1 MLSGTVVHAEEGS
14 DAQSSAGRAPVFRAL
29 SRRWFASHE
38 YRSFMRCPHSIS
50 LALFSRVRLHR
61 GLCVHS
67 ICGVR
72 RSMSLHALDTHSTL
86 GPARIGILYDMRHG
100 LIVMSCKCNY
110 TLPPTAPSKRV
121 RPSGDRGRLR
131 TASGRL
137 LDGVGWWAS
146 ALCGGAAS
154 RPGGSH
160 RCGRTMQRSAGCAP
174 PSESCDVGLPLSQG
188 RAASHYP
195 RWTQDGVC
203 ACVLANRQCCAVA
216 KRRLWTPSQ
225 IHHLNPSENNMHF
238 SA

>member
-1 MLSGTVVHAEEGS
+1 MHRALPVERPYSGHSAGGGLRLMSIAPSCDVPTRSHSLSSLVSVCTVVCVCTLYVGS
-14 DAQSSAGRAPVFRAL
+14 ED
-29 SRRWFASHE
+29 
-38 YRSFMRCPHSIS
+38 RCP
-50 LALFSRVRLHR
+50 
-61 GLCVHS
+61 C
-67 ICGVR
+67 
-72 RSMSLHALDTHSTL
+72 THSTL

-174 PSESCDVGLPLSQG
+174 PSESCDVGRPLSQG

>member
-50 LALFSRVRLHR
+50 LALFSRVRLQTAPWSVCA
-61 GLCVHS
+61 L

-72 RSMSLHALDTHSTL
+72 TDRCPCTHSTL